1 MGIKYRGEP
10 NRKYRTGRRWVRTPP
25 RLKYINGTC
34 HLQTQCRN
42 QIPSGNVISTLLNG
56 YIICAIQRTP
66 PNRFSP
72 LEQWSPTWGEFPPG
86 GNLAISGGGDEQ
98 LSKTI
103 QHLFGLKIHLI
114 YNYKA
119 SDSLNFHEIKFN

>member
-1 MGIKYRGEP
+1 MLVFSG
-10 NRKYRTGRRWVRTPP
+10 PP
-25 RLKYINGTC
+25 CIL
-34 HLQTQCRN
+34 
-42 QIPSGNVISTLLNG
+42 
-56 YIICAIQRTP
+56 YIITVPSRPVVPNLGGIP
-66 PNRFSP
+66 P
-72 LEQWSPTWGEFPPG
+72 PPG
-86 GNLAISGGGDEQ
+86 GNLAISGGDEQ

>member
-1 MGIKYRGEP
+1 MIPLEPVVPNLGGIPPRGEF
-10 NRKYRTGRRWVRTPP
+10 G
-25 RLKYINGTC
+25 
-34 HLQTQCRN
+34 HLWR
-42 QIPSGNVISTLLNG
+42 
-56 YIICAIQRTP
+56 
-66 PNRFSP
+66 
-72 LEQWSPTWGEFPPG
+72 
-86 GNLAISGGGDEQ
+86 GGGGGHEQ

>member
-1 MGIKYRGEP
+1 MHAPRHGSA
-10 NRKYRTGRRWVRTPP
+10 TGGLHNT
-25 RLKYINGTC
+25 LEF
-34 HLQTQCRN
+34 
-42 QIPSGNVISTLLNG
+42 SGP
-56 YIICAIQRTP
+56 Q
-66 PNRFSP
+66 
-72 LEQWSPTWGEFPPG
+72 PG
-86 GNLAISGGGDEQ
+86 GGGGDLAISGGGGGGEQ

>member
-1 MGIKYRGEP
+1 MG
-10 NRKYRTGRRWVRTPP
+10 
-25 RLKYINGTC
+25 
-34 HLQTQCRN
+34 
-42 QIPSGNVISTLLNG
+42 
-56 YIICAIQRTP
+56 
-66 PNRFSP
+66 SP
-72 LEQWSPTWGEFPPG
+72 QPG
-86 GNLAISGGGDEQ
+86 GNLAISGGGGNEQ

>member
-1 MGIKYRGEP
+1 MDHYFCNLLGAPPIGPRAVVPNLGGIPPRGEFA
-10 NRKYRTGRRWVRTPP
+10 
-25 RLKYINGTC
+25 
-34 HLQTQCRN
+34 HL
-42 QIPSGNVISTLLNG
+42 
-56 YIICAIQRTP
+56 
-66 PNRFSP
+66 
-72 LEQWSPTWGEFPPG
+72 WGGG
-86 GNLAISGGGDEQ
+86 GNEQ